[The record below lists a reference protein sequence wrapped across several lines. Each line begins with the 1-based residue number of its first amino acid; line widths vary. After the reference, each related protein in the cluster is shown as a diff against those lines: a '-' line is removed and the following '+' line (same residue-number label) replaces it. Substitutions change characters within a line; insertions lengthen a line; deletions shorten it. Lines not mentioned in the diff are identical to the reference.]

1 MPIYTYFCKHCN
13 REQEKIT
20 SISVRDNIFCT
31 DCEMKMDRLLDTPGM
46 VWSPTRNN
54 GHSF

>member
-13 REQEKIT
+13 KEQEKIA
-20 SISVRDNIFCT
+20 SISVRDNIFCIV
-31 DCEMKMDRLLDTPGM
+31 CEMKMDRLLDTPGM